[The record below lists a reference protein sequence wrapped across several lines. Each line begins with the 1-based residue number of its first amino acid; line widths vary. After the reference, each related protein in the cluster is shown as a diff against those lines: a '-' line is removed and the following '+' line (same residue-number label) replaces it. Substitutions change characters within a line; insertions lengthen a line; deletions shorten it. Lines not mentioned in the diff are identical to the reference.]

1 MYLFKRRNDLKKH
14 LDLVRKSNKS
24 IGFVPTMGALHN
36 GHLSLI
42 QAARNENDVVVCSI
56 FVNPTQFNDPKDF
69 EKYPITIEEDIK
81 KLNDASTDI
90 LFLPSVEEMY
100 PEGLTEG
107 EHYDFGDLET
117 ILEGK
122 FRPGHFQGVG
132 RIVHKLL
139 DIVQPHKLFMGQ
151 KDLQQCLIIRKLLQ
165 ITKSNVELV
174 VCPTL
179 RETSGLAMSSR
190 NQRLS
195 PAARKKAVAIYEALE
210 KLRTEFGKGLFL
222 LEAAHEAFDEL
233 KKQGFEPEYVDI
245 LILDDGQLRH
255 ISEPPGDH
263 TVVAAIAAWLGEIRL
278 IDNMVLQGS
287 LSQKN

>member
-1 MYLFKRRNDLKKH
+1 MYLFKRSTDLKKH

-24 IGFVPTMGALHN
+24 IGFVPTMGALHD

-42 QAARNENDVVVCSI
+42 QAARENNDVVVCSI

-81 KLNDASTDI
+81 KLNNVSTDI

-100 PEGLTEG
+100 PEGLKSDL
-107 EHYDFGDLET
+107 HYDFGNLET

-139 DIVQPHKLFMGQ
+139 DIVQPNQLFMGQ
-151 KDLQQCLIIRKLLQ
+151 KDLQQCLIIRRLLVV
-165 ITKSNVELV
+165 THSPVKLV
-174 VCPTL
+174 VCPTE
-179 RETSGLAMSSR
+179 REKDGLAMSSR
-190 NQRLS
+190 NARLS
-195 PAARKKAVAIYEALE
+195 PAARKKATAIYQALVHI
-210 KLRTEFGKGLFL
+210 KTNFGKGLHFL
-222 LEAAHEAFDEL
+222 EGAHEAFDQL
-233 KKQGFEPEYVDI
+233 KKDGFEPEYVDI
-245 LILDDGQLRH
+245 LQLDDDMLHPLDQ
-255 ISEPPGDH
+255 PPGNA
-263 TVVAAIAAWLGEIRL
+263 TVIVAVAAWLDGVRL

-287 LSQKN
+287 L

>member
-1 MYLFKRRNDLKKH
+1 MYLFKRSNDLKKH
-14 LDLVRKSNKS
+14 LDLVRKSSKS

-42 QAARNENDVVVCSI
+42 QEAKKENDVVVCSI

-81 KLNDASTDI
+81 KLNYASTDI

-100 PEGLTEG
+100 PEGLAGG

-165 ITKSNVELV
+165 LTNSKVELV

-179 RETSGLAMSSR
+179 REPSGLAMSSR
-190 NQRLS
+190 NERLS
-195 PAARKKAVAIYEALE
+195 PAARKKAVAIYQALLQ
-210 KLRTEFGKGLFL
+210 LRDEFGKGLFL
-222 LEAAHEAFDEL
+222 LEAAREAFDAL
-233 KKQGFEPEYVDI
+233 KQQGFEPEYVDI
-245 LILDDGQLRH
+245 LLLKDGHLSH
-255 ISEPPGDH
+255 MDEPPGDH
-263 TVVAAIAAWLGEIRL
+263 TVIAAIAAWIDGVRL
-278 IDNMVLQGS
+278 IDNMILQGAI
-287 LSQKN
+287 